1 MQATVKAFR
10 NHLEK
15 MAHYQEALSLIAWD
29 LRTGAPKKGIEQRTK
44 VIGTLSSEVLAM
56 QTSDEM
62 ERYIETLRE
71 ADGLDPITRR
81 SVEVA
86 KREFDKFRKIPKDK
100 YRKYVELQSVAEA
113 VWEEAKP
120 AADFERLQP
129 YLEKLVR
136 YNIEFAELW
145 GYEQNRYDALL
156 DQYEPGVPVAKIDDV
171 FGELRKHLIALLQEV
186 QASPHQP
193 DTSFFQAEF
202 PMDRQEAIG
211 KYILKEIGY
220 DFDAGRLDVTAHPF
234 AIELNPK
241 DVRITTKYD
250 ETDFRM
256 ALFSTM
262 HECGHGLYEQNISS
276 ELYGTPLCRGTSMGI
291 HESQSLF
298 WENMIGRSYEFWTRY
313 YNALVEQFPT
323 QLSRVDVDTFYR
335 GINTV
340 EPSLIRIEADELTYS
355 LHIMIRYE
363 IEKGL
368 INEEIKVA
376 ELPEIWNEKMN
387 EYLGLIPAHDG
398 EGVLQDVH
406 WSGGSFGYFPSYA
419 LGYIYAAQF
428 MNQLQN
434 DLPDYKQTVASGDFS
449 GVRNWLT
456 EHIHRHGFMY
466 DPQEL
471 LKRVTGEELDARHLV
486 AYLERKY
493 KDVYQIK

>member
-1 MQATVKAFR
+1 MQATIKAFR

-15 MAHYQEALSLIAWD
+15 MAHYNEALSLIVWD
-29 LRTGAPKKGIEQRTK
+29 LRTGAPKKGVEQRTK

-56 QTSDEM
+56 QTSAEM
-62 ERYIETLRE
+62 ERYIETLNE
-71 ADGLDPITRR
+71 AEGLDPIIRR

-86 KREFDKFRKIPKDK
+86 KREFDKYRKIPKDR
-100 YRKYVELQSVAEA
+100 YREYVELQSVAEA

-120 AADFERLQP
+120 TADFKQLQP

-171 FGELRKHLIALLQEV
+171 FDELRQHLVDLLQEV
-186 QASPHQP
+186 QTSPHQP
-193 DTSFFQAEF
+193 DVSFFQTEF
-202 PMDRQEAIG
+202 PIDGQKTIG
-211 KYILKEIGY
+211 KRILKEIGY
-220 DFDAGRLDVTAHPF
+220 DFEAGRLDLTAHPF
-234 AIELNPK
+234 AIQLNPK

-276 ELYGTPLCRGTSMGI
+276 ELLGTPLCRGTSMGI

-298 WENMIGRSYEFWTRY
+298 WENMIGRSYEFWTQY
-313 YNALVEQFPT
+313 YDVLVEQFPE
-323 QLSRVDVDTFYR
+323 QLRGVDVDTFYR

-363 IEKGL
+363 IEKAL
-368 INEEIKVA
+368 INEQIEVA

-387 EYLGLIPAHDG
+387 EYLGLTPAHDG

-428 MNQLQN
+428 MKQLQT
-434 DLPDYKQTVASGDFS
+434 DVPDYKESVAAGDLS
-449 GVRNWLT
+449 GVKEWLT

-466 DPQEL
+466 DPQDL
-471 LKRVTGEELDARHLV
+471 LKRVTGEDLDARHLV
-486 AYLERKY
+486 TYLERKY